1 MTRPSQED
9 ISCHPTVKELTLR
22 KKNFK
27 SMDLNSVIL
36 VGSVIGTSIILILVM
51 AIIWRYIMTLT
62 VKTQME
68 DQENKMVSVQVLQSP
83 VKLHESVMVLAEEG
97 LYQDCVT
104 STPHVNRSHSYTS
117 DVRSHSYT
125 SDDTYESSSSD
136 TKSVNTLCRSQV
148 FGSTYI
154 IDKVEES
161 TCISEEGA
169 EEDKSPQ
176 HQTFTVCNLDQRL
189 EEALQNENT
198 FLLENAIGEKDM
210 IIIAINEEEENSDE
224 ESNSCDENENFILRE
239 KYLVHRTV
247 SESMINI
254 TFE

>member
-1 MTRPSQED
+1 MNLD
-9 ISCHPTVKELTLR
+9 
-22 KKNFK
+22 
-27 SMDLNSVIL
+27 SVIL
-36 VGSVIGTSIILILVM
+36 VGCVIGTSIILILVM
-51 AIIWRYIMTLT
+51 TILWRYIMTLT
-62 VKTQME
+62 VKTRME
-68 DQENKMVSVQVLQSP
+68 DQENRMVSVQVLQSP
-83 VKLHESVMVLAEEG
+83 VKLHESVMMLAEEG

-117 DVRSHSYT
+117 DE
-125 SDDTYESSSSD
+125 TYESSSSSVSSSSD

-154 IDKVEES
+154 IDNEGS
-161 TCISEEGA
+161 GIGDEEGT
-169 EEDKSPQ
+169 EEEKSPQ
-176 HQTFTVCNLDQRL
+176 HQTFVVCNLNQRL

-210 IIIAINEEEENSDE
+210 TIITINEEEEDSDE
-224 ESNSCDENENFILRE
+224 ENNSCDENENFILKE